1 MKKDSDTILIKRY
14 ASRRLYNTQT
24 SDYVTL
30 EEVAQFIRDGKDV
43 KIVDRKSGVD
53 LTRQYLLQI
62 ITDYETRGEN
72 VLPINVLTD
81 IVRSYS
87 DQAQDFIPDFLSQS
101 YEMLKKQQ
109 ALVLNAL
116 PPTVKKRIEP
126 LKPIDGIE
134 QWQKMQTEF
143 LNQMM
148 NAWSPT
154 HHTQGPAPEADDL
167 SEQAKTAARKS
178 PAKKAAAKSA
188 PKKTAA
194 KSGRST
200 KNGTRS
206 DTGKTASKPV
216 DKAKEKEIAEIKKQL
231 VALQSKLQDL

>member
-1 MKKDSDTILIKRY
+1 MKKDSDIILIKRY

-43 KIVDRKSGVD
+43 KIVDRKSGLD

-72 VLPINVLTD
+72 VLPINALTD

-109 ALVLNAL
+109 ALVMNAL
-116 PPTVKKRIEP
+116 PPTVQSSMKP
-126 LKPIDGIE
+126 LQPIDGIE
-134 QWQKMQTEF
+134 QWQKMQSEF

-148 NAWSPT
+148 NAWSPVT
-154 HHTQGPAPEADDL
+154 RTGHPSAPEPDDQPETESSTPKSSAKAATGKKSTAAKKPAP
-167 SEQAKTAARKS
+167 KTT
-178 PAKKAAAKSA
+178 

-194 KSGRST
+194 K
-200 KNGTRS
+200 KP
-206 DTGKTASKPV
+206 ASK
-216 DKAKEKEIAEIKKQL
+216 AAEKESKEQEIAEIKKQL